1 MNGFY
6 HVIYMV
12 ILKILAKIVLF
23 TGKDDA
29 HGYLSFFP

>member
-6 HVIYMV
+6 HEIYIV

-23 TGKDDA
+23 TGKNDA
-29 HGYLSFFP
+29 HSYLSFFP